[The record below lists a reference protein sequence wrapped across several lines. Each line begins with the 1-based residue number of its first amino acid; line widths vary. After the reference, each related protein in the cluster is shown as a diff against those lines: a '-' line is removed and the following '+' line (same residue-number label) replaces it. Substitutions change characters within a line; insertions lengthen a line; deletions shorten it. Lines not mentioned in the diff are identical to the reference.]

1 MAAAAFALNT
11 PLAPVDAALNSI
23 NANHGLPPLPGGAR
37 KVFSSPSELDTDYGV
52 PEADLQYLIDEG
64 CSLPNVFSVCL
75 EPLDYKRM
83 GNAWRRATLTG
94 TTSVLLLPHAQVLT
108 HFNGAAGAQGS
119 TYEVGGWFWGSYEL
133 RLPAAFAQLLTAR
146 MHIKCMWAIL
156 SAQMEAKNKRAITL
170 ALGATRV
177 LSAQGDANLEQV
189 YDRESENQTHTKSP
203 RHTHCLPRRMA
214 NIGYQL
220 GTLNMTLADSVNLRN
235 TFKMN
240 IQGHNERER
249 GQSFYR
255 AMMGQSDAVKVA
267 MLKHRPHQRPVNHR
281 TTSVP
286 STRHASARR
295 VPPRSCAHESR
306 RLQRRDARPHPAP
319 PCVLP
324 PLRLGASRC
333 ARTFI

>member
-1 MAAAAFALNT
+1 MAAAAFTLNA

-52 PEADLQYLIDEG
+52 SEADLQYLIDEG
-64 CSLPNVFSVCL
+64 CSLPNVFSICL
-75 EPLDYKRM
+75 EPLDSKRM
-83 GNAWRRATLTG
+83 GNAWRRATLTA
-94 TTSVLLLPHAQVLT
+94 TTSVLL
-108 HFNGAAGAQGS
+108 
-119 TYEVGGWFWGSYEL
+119 
-133 RLPAAFAQLLTAR
+133 
-146 MHIKCMWAIL
+146 
-156 SAQMEAKNKRAITL
+156 
-170 ALGATRV
+170 
-177 LSAQGDANLEQV
+177 
-189 YDRESENQTHTKSP
+189 
-203 RHTHCLPRRMA
+203 
-214 NIGYQL
+214 
-220 GTLNMTLADSVNLRN
+220 LRN

-249 GQSFYR
+249 GQAFYR

-333 ARTFI
+333 ARTFV